1 MGRMKFLAIISI
13 LVLVVIFGVMFVG
26 KFVSF
31 PNPITSQVNDMSD
44 DTRDVDK
51 TIELREVYVEN
62 SSFFKDVS
70 FEQPHDIL
78 LTSYGSILV
87 SDAKA
92 NCLYEFD
99 IDGNY
104 IGKIGKTGNGE
115 VEFNFPTALCEHD
128 GNIIV
133 VDNFND
139 RVQILSGK
147 TYKYLDQISL
157 DTKLI
162 SDSTYY
168 KSIVSDGDSA
178 IYISGNFMY
187 MGDAYVKKIIIDQNN
202 PRYKEIQV
210 IAPLCGK
217 LYYDNNEDTLYMAE
231 TYELKSSN
239 GSYKRMR
246 GTHYLRAFDVVN
258 GKENIVFEF
267 PVKYMP
273 SALFK
278 TNEGF
283 ISISLTRETIDRF
296 DADGEYID
304 TIFMADKNKGF
315 HYAKMSDDGV
325 IYLSCTY
332 MGRVLKLSMNQ

>member
-1 MGRMKFLAIISI
+1 MRRIKNLAIISI
-13 LVLVVIFGVMFVG
+13 IILITVFSVMFVR

-31 PNPITSQVNDMSD
+31 PNPITSPVNDMSD

-51 TIELREVYVEN
+51 TVELREVYTEN

-78 LTSYGSILV
+78 LTSYGNILV

-99 IDGNY
+99 IDGNC

-115 VEFNFPTALCEHD
+115 LEFNFPTALCEHD
-128 GNIIV
+128 GKIIV
-133 VDNFND
+133 ADNFND
-139 RVQILSGK
+139 RIQILSGK
-147 TYKYLDQISL
+147 TYEYLDQISL

-162 SDSTYY
+162 SDSSYY
-168 KSIVSDGDSA
+168 TSIVSDGDSA
-178 IYISGNFMY
+178 IYIAGNFMY
-187 MGDAYVKKIIIDQNN
+187 TGDAYVKKITVNQNDS
-202 PRYKEIQV
+202 RYKEKQV

-217 LYYDNNEDTLYMAE
+217 LYYDNNEDTLYMVE
-231 TYELKSSN
+231 TYELKSSQ

-246 GTHYLRAFDVVN
+246 GTHYLRAFDVAN
-258 GKENIVFEF
+258 GKEKIVFEF

-296 DADGEYID
+296 DFDGDYID
-304 TIFMADKNKGF
+304 TIFMADENKGF
-315 HYAKMSDDGV
+315 HYAKMSTDGV

-332 MGRVLKLSMNQ
+332 MGKVLRLCMNQ